1 MCLQVAIENAPE
13 GSWRIA
19 FFTALTQGE
28 DQCCAPFQKQQQGIQ
43 PCLGVQSCAGM
54 LPGSRPSVQ
63 MIQCSGVNH
72 SVLHLLHAATCSA
85 RLLFGGASDVRCD
98 CAGPLKPT
106 LLSYYALT
114 SDHVQRLQGV
124 RANGKFSSTAATSD
138 TPMSKPE
145 DLKSIVADARVS
157 SQAQM

>member
-1 MCLQVAIENAPE
+1 MHE
-13 GSWRIA
+13 
-19 FFTALTQGE
+19 
-28 DQCCAPFQKQQQGIQ
+28 CCQAATSF
-43 PCLGVQSCAGM
+43 CA
-54 LPGSRPSVQ
+54 VD
-63 MIQCSGVNH
+63 
-72 SVLHLLHAATCSA
+72 SVLLMQPLSVLQSLHAVPGLCGS
-85 RLLFGGASDVRCD
+85 ASDVRCN

-157 SQAQM
+157 SQAPMSQCSHSQELFYL